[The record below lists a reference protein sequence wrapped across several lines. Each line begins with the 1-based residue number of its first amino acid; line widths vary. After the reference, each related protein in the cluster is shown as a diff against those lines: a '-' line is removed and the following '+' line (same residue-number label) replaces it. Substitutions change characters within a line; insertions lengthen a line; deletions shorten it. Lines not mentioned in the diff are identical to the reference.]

1 MHKIKWRLI
10 RLKDEVGDGYSED
23 EGQLYHTILAA
34 RIGML
39 TQVHA
44 ILHHFEFA
52 EFIILSM
59 CNTYH
64 FEYTAFFITLGTRHS
79 SSL

>member
-44 ILHHFEFA
+44 ILHHFEYA
-52 EFIILSM
+52 GFIILSYFQTVTS
-59 CNTYH
+59 NGNDH
-64 FEYTAFFITLGTRHS
+64 KF
-79 SSL
+79 

>member
-1 MHKIKWRLI
+1 MQKIKWKRI
-10 RLKDEVGDGYSED
+10 RLKDEAGYGYSED

-44 ILHHFEFA
+44 ILHHFEYA
-52 EFIILSM
+52 EIIILSM
-59 CNTYH
+59 R
-64 FEYTAFFITLGTRHS
+64 ITLS
-79 SSL
+79 F